1 MRGVRRAGS
10 RGVLGVACALSVA
23 VTATAQ
29 GLVSLVPFEFSADV
43 YVTDSTVDKLYGFS
57 DLNMDGDFTDA
68 SEEFVFYD
76 DTLGPLPLS
85 NPSGLAVGNG
95 ARFYVADRG
104 MGQVLRFVD
113 LDGDRNAHGAG
124 EAVVF
129 FDGNPLINQSGLTVD
144 LPVRLLVDASEVVWV
159 AESNATGFGADSV
172 LRLQDLNF
180 DGDAN
185 DAGEATR
192 YYEPDPGSV
201 AGDTIVLDLIVGDDG
216 FAYYVEGST
225 TGFRAP
231 GLYRLDDKNGNGV
244 IHPVSE
250 VEIFFALPALPNPAF
265 LQAGAIDGNG
275 YFFLTDTGNDVV
287 WRVRDENGDGDAND
301 AGEAVV
307 YYTSPMVALYW
318 DVAPLQ
324 DGRVLVCG
332 ENGQGE
338 LILLDDL
345 NGNGVIDALTEVQH
359 LFVAPNASV
368 MPNPRAAVWELRP
381 TLKIPPVL
389 PVGGTGAAL
398 LTTGSADWCW
408 VYYSFNTI
416 LPLALP
422 PFGFVQ
428 IDISSPS
435 NFFLLK
441 SGQASIAGTLPFGIT
456 VPNVPQLVGVTV
468 FLQAVCGKADR
479 VLISNLQTL
488 LIQ

>member
-1 MRGVRRAGS
+1 MRCA
-10 RGVLGVACALSVA
+10 LGVACALGA
-23 VTATAQ
+23 AATATAQ
-29 GLVSLVPFEFSADV
+29 GLVSLVPFEYSADV
-43 YVTDSTVDKLYGFS
+43 YVTDSTADKLYGFS
-57 DLNMDGDFTDA
+57 DLNMDGDFADA
-68 SEEFVFYD
+68 GEEFVFYD

-124 EAVVF
+124 EAMVF

-144 LPVRLLVDASEVVWV
+144 LPVRLLVDAFEIVWV
-159 AESNATGFGADSV
+159 TESNASGAGEDGI

-185 DAGEATR
+185 DAGEAVR
-192 YYEPDPGSV
+192 FYEPDPGSV
-201 AGDTIVLDLIVGDDG
+201 AGDTIVLDLIIGMDG
-216 FAYYVEGST
+216 FAYYLEGST
-225 TGFRAP
+225 TGFRTP

-244 IHPVSE
+244 IHPMSE
-250 VEIFFALPALPNPAF
+250 VENFFALPPLANPAF
-265 LQAGAIDGNG
+265 LQAGGIDGSG
-275 YFFLTDTGNDVV
+275 YFYLTDTGNDVV

-338 LILLDDL
+338 LILLDDM
-345 NGNGVIDALTEVQH
+345 NGNGVIDLPTEAQH
-359 LFVAPNASV
+359 VFVSPNASV

-381 TLKIPPVL
+381 TLEVPPVL
-389 PVGGTGAAL
+389 PTGGVGSAL
-398 LTTGSADWCW
+398 LITGSSDWCW
-408 VYYSFNTI
+408 VYFSFNTVA
-416 LPLALP
+416 PFALP
-422 PFGFVQ
+422 PFGFLQ
-428 IDISSPS
+428 LDISSP
-435 NFFLLK
+435 NHFFLLK
-441 SGQASIAGTLPFGIT
+441 SGQASIAGTLPFGIA
-456 VPNVPQLVGVTV
+456 VPNLPQLIGATV
-468 FLQAVCGKADR
+468 FLQAAAGKADR
-479 VLISNLQTL
+479 VLLSNLQTL